1 MKKPVSKKTARS
13 ERPAASGRMPDVVI
27 AIPTKA
33 KAKEA
38 PAKGRTAPAKAKE
51 APARGRTAPAKA
63 KEAPAKGGY

>member
-33 KAKEA
+33 KEAPAKGRTAPAKAKEA

-51 APARGRTAPAKA
+51 APA
-63 KEAPAKGGY
+63 KGGY